1 MAKNKTSFLLYNDQI
16 STFEMLSNEEA
27 GILIKH
33 IYNYVNDK
41 DPILEDRLL
50 QVSFAQIKATL
61 KRDLV
66 KFEGKKEKNVESGN
80 YSALKRYNKDLYL
93 KVKADEMK
101 LEEALKIAETRKEVK
116 TTVEPILK
124 TSKALKPKLDT
135 TKREEQFLK
144 FWDIYDRKDDKKKCL
159 EKFLKLTDK
168 QVEKIASTIIRYVE
182 VNNVREFRKKPIKYL
197 INENWNDEIE
207 DQATK
212 VPENNQG
219 YKNASKENI
228 LSLFESDDLTILQ
241 NQWTTNKE
249 QLKIVLEQF
258 INVQSKKEGFNRESA
273 SAKYL
278 HWINSLKHNP
288 PKIVISQETRDK
300 IEKDRL
306 KKDEEWSKNFNT

>member
-41 DPILEDRLL
+41 DPVLEDRLL

-101 LEEALKIAETRKEVK
+101 LEEALKIAETRKEVETPSK
-116 TTVEPILK
+116 AILK
-124 TSKALKPKLDT
+124 PSKAVKPIKDNSVRL
-135 TKREEQFLK
+135 EQFEK
-144 FWDIYDRKDDKKKCL
+144 VWDIYNLKKGKKRSL
-159 EKFLKLTDK
+159 ALWLKLKESDIDK
-168 QVEKIASTIIRYVE
+168 IRNTIVDYV
-182 VNNVREFRKKPIKYL
+182 NDTKDSNFRKHLSTYL
-197 INENWNDEIE
+197 SGECWNDEIE

-212 VPENNQG
+212 TPEINQG
-219 YKNASKENI
+219 FKNSLATRQNI
-228 LSLFESDDLTILQ
+228 ISLFESDDLTILIEKYK
-241 NQWTTNKE
+241 TNK
-249 QLKIVLEQF
+249 
-258 INVQSKKEGFNRESA
+258 
-273 SAKYL
+273 KYL
-278 HWINSLKHNP
+278 RKRLDEFIYIKSKEKDFGSKTAISQYQYYINHLKHNEP
-288 PKIVISQETRDK
+288 VIVNNVDSNAEAPWVTYA
-300 IEKDRL
+300 
-306 KKDEEWSKNFNT
+306 KKHN